1 MFDNIT
7 NLLLS
12 VLIALMAWMGK
23 SLYAKIEVLIAE
35 IRAIML
41 SDVMN
46 KKDIE
51 TLKEKVDH
59 HEERISSLENK
70 HI

>member
-7 NLLLS
+7 NLLLT
-12 VLIALMAWMGK
+12 VLIGLMAWMGK
-23 SLYAKIEVLIAE
+23 SLYAKIEILIAE

-51 TLKEKVDH
+51 TLKEKVEDH
-59 HEERISSLENK
+59 EHRIHSLENK
-70 HI
+70 QL

>member
-23 SLYAKIEVLIAE
+23 SLYAKIEILIAE

-51 TLKEKVDH
+51 TLKEKVED

>member
-1 MFDNIT
+1 
-7 NLLLS
+7 
-12 VLIALMAWMGK
+12 MAWMGK
-23 SLYAKIEVLIAE
+23 SLYAKIEILIAE

-51 TLKEKVDH
+51 TLKEKVEQ

>member
-1 MFDNIT
+1 MFDNLT

-12 VLIALMAWMGK
+12 ILIALMAWMGK

-35 IRAIML
+35 IRTIML
-41 SDVMN
+41 SDVIN

-51 TLKEKVDH
+51 SLKQKVAE
-59 HEERISSLENK
+59 HEERISSLEK
-70 HI
+70 

>member
-1 MFDNIT
+1 MFDNLT

-12 VLIALMAWMGK
+12 ILIALMAWMGK

-35 IRAIML
+35 IRTIML
-41 SDVMN
+41 SDVIN

-51 TLKEKVDH
+51 SLKQKIAE
-59 HEERISSLENK
+59 HEERISSLEK
-70 HI
+70 